1 MTIFILFVSL
11 LCLQPAACTKSNYV
25 FAYTNNFF
33 LIFIYRDVQLQSS
46 CVCNA
51 SQNEGFNAISIQ
63 CQAVNFPKL
72 MLALRTY
79 TSDTIIE
86 NLYVSNTTVASLT
99 DFVFK
104 NLKIISLHLTG
115 KIRSTNSN
123 KK

>member
-1 MTIFILFVSL
+1 MKLLRLILVCLLGPSQFVWGQCPWS
-11 LCLQPAACTKSNYV
+11 
-25 FAYTNNFF
+25 
-33 LIFIYRDVQLQSS
+33 RDVQLQSS

-79 TSDTIIE
+79 TTDTIIE

-104 NLKIISLHLTG
+104 NLKIISLHFTG
-115 KIRSTNSN
+115 NVVIFYCIDQLCITSRI
-123 KK
+123 